1 VLARGD
7 KKLILEPYLQN
18 LAPLSLQ
25 SPISDLDGQGE
36 SSIETL
42 VTQLDRSVGK
52 CPFISSLGFVHLK
65 SISIISILSTTSAR
79 YESIYLCSEY
89 VIYHWRWLEYTV
101 IRLTV
106 NELET
111 IICCICTKMAVSEN
125 VVYVSNHGVGWQRD
139 SRSRFIRSSAIC
151 PLNANFKIF
160 VEKRTSCSIY
170 MDVDR
175 FVPGHVHDSA
185 CPVDGCM

>member
-1 VLARGD
+1 
-7 KKLILEPYLQN
+7 
-18 LAPLSLQ
+18 
-25 SPISDLDGQGE
+25 
-36 SSIETL
+36 
-42 VTQLDRSVGK
+42 VTQSDQSVGK
-52 CPFISSLGFVHLK
+52 YPFISSLGFVHLK
-65 SISIISILSTTSAR
+65 SISIMSILSTSAR

-139 SRSRFIRSSAIC
+139 SRSRLIRSSAIC
-151 PLNANFKIF
+151 PLKTNFKIF
-160 VEKRTSCSIY
+160 VEKRTSCSILW
-170 MDVDR
+170 MSIVSFQDMCTTARVQLMAVCRISDW
-175 FVPGHVHDSA
+175 PENA
-185 CPVDGCM
+185 CIAQPSVALSVL